1 MAVFIDIPGIGT
13 VEAKNAASEATLA
26 EMLKTMKSIGKAG
39 SSGGNNT
46 GTGSSSSNKGSSTAG
61 GPTIFK
67 NIALSATQLAG
78 KFNQVA
84 GDLAAMGNSATDA
97 AKMFSGIPI
106 LGTVF
111 STVASSAN
119 KMSDALISASSGGAS
134 FGGSI
139 SSFSKSAS
147 EAGMN
152 LQEFGS
158 LIAANGAG
166 MLGFGA
172 TTEDGAKNF
181 ARVSKNLRETSGE
194 LYALGMSTQEINE
207 GLVNYGKNLRLQG
220 LQGNKSNTDL
230 AKGAKDYLK
239 EMDSLAKITGED
251 RKAKEAE
258 RDALLKD
265 AQFQASMMG
274 VNEQVRASFLGT
286 VQALPK
292 GMQNFTKDILA
303 AGTATTEENQA
314 LMAQMPESAAMLTQ
328 FHAKMQRGEA
338 VTDAERNR
346 LNNLMAKEG
355 PKALQNM
362 KYAAAAGGVAAGTV
376 NSLASTL
383 EIQQDAVKKGL
394 AGTANASKTTDG
406 FNEKMQKM
414 GQTLSVISNTFTQFL
429 ASSGFLDIMMVGVQL
444 VATVIS
450 EILMPALASL
460 GAFVKENLLPVFNT
474 IGTFI
479 KDQIYPAFLF
489 LASVVQVDIIPVL
502 QTLSEIVS
510 QYVFP
515 ALESIGSMISTYVLP
530 AFETIATF
538 IVNNVTPILLGV
550 GTALAA
556 YGLNLAAATVVGWLA
571 TGGLTALA
579 SATLAAA
586 LPFLAIAIPIVVL
599 IAGFKHLYD
608 TGWTLGSAFERI
620 KDNLKGFFLTLKN
633 GFFTLLNKIPGMR
646 GDFDDELASIKA
658 EKEILKAKEEIR
670 DDTRKAVADERKP
683 DNKKEQR
690 AEAAKKLDE
699 KIQQHAGKFG
709 NAIGKTAEKAEKD
722 AKIVD
727 NNAGPE
733 DILKQYAAQQG
744 SALVPKDQ
752 QASAK
757 ADAAKTTIVADAE
770 SKKVTDAAAKK
781 AAEEKLKEYGM
792 VKEAA
797 TPTGAAPTQESAET
811 LLAQLNTNMTRLIQI
826 TQEQKS
832 ISEDQLRGI
841 KGMSG
846 NLFA

>member
-46 GTGSSSSNKGSSTAG
+46 GSSSSNKGSSTAG

-78 KFNQVA
+78 KFNRVA

-119 KMSDALISASSGGAS
+119 KMSYALISASSGGAS

-556 YGLNLAAATVVGWLA
+556 YGLYLAATTVVGWLA

-586 LPFLAIAIPIVVL
+586 LPFLAIAIPIVAL
-599 IAGFKHLYD
+599 IAGFKALYD
-608 TGWTLGSAFERI
+608 SGWTLGSAFEAI
-620 KDNLKGFFLTLKN
+620 KDNLKGFFLTLKE
-633 GFFTLLNKIPGMR
+633 GFLTLLDKITFGDANK
-646 GDFDDELASIKA
+646 AIKQAQKEA
-658 EKEILKAKEEIR
+658 EAEREILKAKEEIR
-670 DDTRKAVADERKP
+670 DDTRKAVADERKN

-727 NNAGPE
+727 TNAGPE
-733 DILKQYAAQQG
+733 
-744 SALVPKDQ
+744 ALLLQFKNQ
-752 QASAK
+752 QASAGV
-757 ADAAKTTIVADAE
+757 DSAKGALVADAE
-770 SKKVTDAAAKK
+770 SKKAAEVKAKEDAKAQEAAKP
-781 AAEEKLKEYGM
+781 A
-792 VKEAA
+792 
-797 TPTGAAPTQESAET
+797 GAAPTQESAET